1 MSIAPKLPKKLTI
14 LLQQHTRS
22 PFPSH
27 YPLSADS
34 VKEPQLIVKAVYV
47 SSLTVITQ
55 CGITNREN
63 GSEEGGCC
71 ECVTI
76 EWTFGLWGQLLW
88 WHKGMQVICV
98 NTTNLIIH
106 TRCTHRHVDTM
117 PPPPGKDKAAQ
128 NLNYTHKHPLSHIK
142 ASHLIR
148 HSWHVKKNWK
158 VCLMFDFKVG

>member
-55 CGITNREN
+55 CGITNRET
-63 GSEEGGCC
+63 GSEEG
-71 ECVTI
+71 E
-76 EWTFGLWGQLLW
+76 LL
-88 WHKGMQVICV
+88 
-98 NTTNLIIH
+98 
-106 TRCTHRHVDTM
+106 
-117 PPPPGKDKAAQ
+117 
-128 NLNYTHKHPLSHIK
+128 
-142 ASHLIR
+142 
-148 HSWHVKKNWK
+148 
-158 VCLMFDFKVG
+158 

>member
-63 GSEEGGCC
+63 GREEGELLCVRYHGVNFLLMGTAAVMAYRDTSDLCKHNQTNNTCC
-71 ECVTI
+71 VLTSM
-76 EWTFGLWGQLLW
+76 WLALQRLTQSPSNPSSSS
-88 WHKGMQVICV
+88 QA
-98 NTTNLIIH
+98 
-106 TRCTHRHVDTM
+106 RTM
-117 PPPPGKDKAAQ
+117 LYKT
-128 NLNYTHKHPLSHIK
+128 YTHKT
-142 ASHLIR
+142 SHLIR
-148 HSWHVKKNWK
+148 H
-158 VCLMFDFKVG
+158 F